1 MNRQAADVAY
11 AESHQRLIQAAAE
24 AFMEEGYRASIDR
37 IAKRAGVARQTIYNH
52 FPSKED
58 LFSEVANVIVNT
70 ILVSLD
76 GATGDMRERLM
87 RFALVLRQRVL
98 SDEGIGMFRTI
109 IAEVPRFP
117 ALGQA
122 FLEKGPEQTIRR
134 LAEFISGAMN
144 AGTLRRD
151 AVDGIVLDLVLVG
164 LRRDFFGMDPQ
175 AMQSLNTQESNAW
188 RRLDAISETSLSGS
202 GSSHFKIAGAR

>member
-1 MNRQAADVAY
+1 M
-11 AESHQRLIQAAAE
+11 IQAAAE

-134 LAEFISGAMN
+134 LADFIFGAMN

-151 AVDGIVLDLVLVG
+151 EPLFAAEMLLSMLEGFY
-164 LRRDFFGMDPQ
+164 R
-175 AMQSLNTQESNAW
+175 T
-188 RRLDAISETSLSGS
+188 RRLLGAPMLSVEEEQE
-202 GSSHFKIAGAR
+202 KVARIVDCFLRAYAPEP

>member
-1 MNRQAADVAY
+1 MNRQAADAAY

-24 AFMEEGYRASIDR
+24 TFMEEGYRASIDR

-58 LFSEVANVIVNT
+58 LFSEVANIIVNT

-76 GATGDMRERLM
+76 GATGDVRERLM

-134 LAEFISGAMN
+134 LADFISGAMN

-151 AVDGIVLDLVLVG
+151 EPLFAAEMLLSMLEGFY
-164 LRRDFFGMDPQ
+164 R
-175 AMQSLNTQESNAW
+175 T
-188 RRLDAISETSLSGS
+188 RRLFGAPMLSAEEEQE
-202 GSSHFKIAGAR
+202 KVARIVDCFLRAYAPEQ